1 MSTEI
6 YNGHSKKNFID
17 HIIKMAKG
25 DPEHDIRAQVGDTC
39 KDTTEQVK
47 CLINLATDKS
57 VLGVMWSGWS
67 PYL

>member
-1 MSTEI
+1 MF
-6 YNGHSKKNFID
+6 NGHSKKSYLD
-17 HIIKMAKG
+17 AMVKVAKG
-25 DPEHDIRAQVGDTC
+25 DKRHDIRANVGSTCQDTN
-39 KDTTEQVK
+39 EQVK

>member
-1 MSTEI
+1 
-6 YNGHSKKNFID
+6 
-17 HIIKMAKG
+17 MAKG
-25 DPEHDIRAQVGDTC
+25 DPQYDIRAQVGDTC
-39 KDTTEQVK
+39 KDTNEQVK